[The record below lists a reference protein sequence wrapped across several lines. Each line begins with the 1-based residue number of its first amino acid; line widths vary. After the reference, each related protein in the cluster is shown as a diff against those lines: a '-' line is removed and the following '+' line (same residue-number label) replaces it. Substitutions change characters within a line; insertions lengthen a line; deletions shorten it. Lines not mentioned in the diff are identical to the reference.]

1 MFEDPIIKA
10 FVTMGGSLA
19 VIIVLF
25 IYIKKYAGRFGK
37 SANGIDLKVVA
48 KIALPPKGFLYVVE
62 AENKKILIGVTD
74 KSITKIAD
82 LTEENIISDRQ
93 KNVQQAFENV
103 DIDNIIPQMSQFKSS
118 LSFGSFVKSI
128 FHKN

>member
-25 IYIKKYAGRFGK
+25 IYIKKYAGRLGK

-48 KIALPPKGFLYVVE
+48 KIALPPKGYLYVVE

-82 LTEENIISDRQ
+82 LTEENIISDRNQ
-93 KNVQQAFENV
+93 RVHQAFENV
-103 DIDNIIPQMSQFKSS
+103 DIDSIIPQMSQFKSS